1 MVRVLV
7 DEVVRTD
14 YGQLDLWFSDDVEDD
29 GDLHGT
35 FAGQVNGVA
44 GAATSGST

>member
-7 DEVVRTD
+7 DEVVATD

-29 GDLHGT
+29 GDIQAT
-35 FAGQVNGVA
+35 FSGQVCR
-44 GAATSGST
+44 SESRMP